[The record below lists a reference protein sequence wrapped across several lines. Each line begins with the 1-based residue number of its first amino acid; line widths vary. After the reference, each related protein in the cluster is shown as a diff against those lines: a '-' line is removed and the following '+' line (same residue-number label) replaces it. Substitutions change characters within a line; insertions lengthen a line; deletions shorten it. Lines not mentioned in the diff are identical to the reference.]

1 MIVKF
6 PSCRIYSR
14 MNSPTLVVVK
24 KGKRTEGSVQ
34 NLHQA
39 SDLFLSKLKTKMLKK
54 WYKKWKMYFLYHS
67 LNCKIEIKQAT

>member
-54 WYKKWKMYFLYHS
+54 MVQKVENVFFISQPKLQ
-67 LNCKIEIKQAT
+67 NRDQTG